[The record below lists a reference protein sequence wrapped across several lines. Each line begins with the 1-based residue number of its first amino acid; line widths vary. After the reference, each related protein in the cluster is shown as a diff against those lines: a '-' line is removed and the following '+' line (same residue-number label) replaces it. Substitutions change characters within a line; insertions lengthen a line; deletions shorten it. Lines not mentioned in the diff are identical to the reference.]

1 MNKEIIILRG
11 LPGSG
16 KSRYARQLAQSFP
29 EIFVRVNRD
38 DIRIMLGIEGGLGT
52 PDQEAIVTAIE
63 KAQAQAALDLDKTP
77 IIDAMNLNNM
87 FVKEWFKM
95 GKAIFLDFQNPVGA
109 CIENDAK
116 REVGHVGEGVI
127 RKIAKRYGIKEDGSL
142 KPPPAQ
148 PEPFVFKKVPAWSG
162 NKTDAVIL
170 DVDGTVAD
178 HSEVRSPYDTS
189 RYHLD
194 SAHGDVISIA
204 QSLSDT
210 YRVIV
215 TTGRSEEFRDVTKKW
230 LIENC
235 VPFDRIIMRKA
246 GDERNDAI
254 VKHDLFWEFIA
265 PEFNVIAAIDDRARV
280 LRAWRAMGITTL
292 AAGDTDNNDF

>member
-1 MNKEIIILRG
+1 MNKKILMTRG

-16 KSRYARQLAQSFP
+16 KSTWAKRNARLFP
-29 EIFVRVNRD
+29 NVFVRVSRD
-38 DIRIMLGIEGGLGT
+38 DIRIMLGITGGIGL
-52 PDQEAIVTAIE
+52 PDQEAMVSAIE
-63 KAQAQAALDLDKTP
+63 KAQAQAALDQGKTP
-77 IIDAMNLNNM
+77 IIDAMNLNNR

-95 GKAIFLDFQNPVGA
+95 GDAIFLDFDPPVGD

-116 REVGHVGEGVI
+116 REVGHVGEAAI
-127 RKIAKRYGIKEDGSL
+127 RKIAKRYGIKDDGSL
-142 KPPPAQ
+142 KDPPAQ

-215 TTGRSEEFRDVTKKW
+215 TTGRSEEFRDVTEKW

-235 VPFDRIIMRKA
+235 VPFDRIVMRKA

-254 VKHDLFWEFIA
+254 VKHDLFWEFIE
-265 PEFNVIAAIDDRARV
+265 PEFNVVAAIDDRARV